1 MVERSEKWVT
11 TESILRAVLESPRD
25 IMILASDR
33 QHRYLAFNDAHRR
46 GMKAGVGIDIAV
58 GMNVLDLVPPDM
70 AKRAKVNV
78 DRALAG
84 EHVVLVEEMGEGDDP
99 LKKQYFEV
107 THCPIFAADGSVLGQ
122 TVFHI
127 NITAER
133 HLLYEV
139 QAHRAGLEKMVAE
152 RTVALQRSE
161 ELYRTLVQNA
171 PIAVFVHRGDTL
183 VYVNPAAV
191 ALCRERD
198 AAALRV
204 RSLRDI
210 IWPAIVPNEG
220 QTRVERVVRAA
231 DDASVDVEWK
241 SIGVEFEGASA
252 TLSLAVDV
260 SARKRAE
267 AERIRL
273 EEQMRETQ
281 KLESLGVLAGG
292 IAHDFNNL
300 LVGIMGNADLAMNGL
315 KAGRLDS
322 DLTTQLH
329 RIKTAALRA
338 AELTG
343 KMLAYSG
350 KGKFVV
356 SAIDLNELTREMADL
371 AYVSVPK
378 GAELV
383 LELAPGLPA
392 FEGDIAQIRQIVM
405 NLMTN
410 GAEALSDQAGT
421 ITLRTSVVM
430 VGRSGSPAPIV
441 DDTLAPGPYVCLEVT
456 DTGVGMDEL
465 TRKRIFD
472 PFFTTKTNGRGLGL
486 AAVVGIVRAH
496 EGAIR
501 VTSTVGEGS
510 TFRVLFPISD
520 RPVAVPSA
528 PAEPEE
534 WRTTGTVL
542 IADDEPRVR
551 QVLAMMLG
559 DIGFNVLH
567 ASSASGCLEV
577 YRANAAAIDA
587 VMVDLQMPGG
597 GGREVVR
604 VLRAEGHQVPIVVSS
619 GYSEE
624 SVGPE
629 LRSDNRLSFLEKP
642 FEYSTFVRTL
652 KGAIASA

>member
-1 MVERSEKWVT
+1 MVERSEELVT

-33 QHRYLAFNDAHRR
+33 QYRYLAFNEAHRR
-46 GMKAGVGIDIAV
+46 GMKETMGVDIAV
-58 GMNVLDLVPPDM
+58 GMNVLDLVPPEM
-70 AKRAKVNV
+70 AKRAKVIV

-84 EHVVLVEEMGEGDDP
+84 EQVSVVQELGPGDDP
-99 LKKQYFEV
+99 LQKRYIET
-107 THCPIFAADGSVLGQ
+107 THCPIFGADGAVLGQ
-122 TVFHI
+122 TVYHI
-127 NITAER
+127 DITAER
-133 HLLYEV
+133 HLLYEL
-139 QAHRAGLEKMVAE
+139 QAHRAGLEKTITE

-161 ELYRTLVQNA
+161 ELYRTLVHNA
-171 PIAVFVHRGDTL
+171 PIAVFVHRGDEL

-191 ALCRERD
+191 ALCRERNTT
-198 AAALRV
+198 ALLGRK
-204 RSLRDI
+204 LRHV
-210 IWPAIVPNEG
+210 IWPELAAGERSSP
-220 QTRVERVVRAA
+220 VERVVRAA
-231 DDASVDVEWK
+231 DDASIDVEWT
-241 SIGVEFEGASA
+241 SIDVDFEGARA

-260 SARKRAE
+260 SDRRRAE

-273 EEQMRETQ
+273 EEQLRETQ

-300 LVGIMGNADLAMNGL
+300 LVGIMGNADLAMNGV
-315 KAGRLDS
+315 KAGRVDA
-322 DLTTQLH
+322 DLMTQLH

-356 SAIDLNELTREMADL
+356 SAIDLNDLTREMADL
-371 AYVSVPK
+371 AGVSVPK
-378 GAELV
+378 GADLV
-383 LELAPGLPA
+383 LDLASDLPS

-405 NLMTN
+405 NLLTN
-410 GAEALSDQAGT
+410 GAEALSDRAGK
-421 ITLRTSVVM
+421 ITLRTSVVR
-430 VGRSGSPAPIV
+430 VGPVGSSAPVV
-441 DDTLAPGPYVCLEVT
+441 DDSLPAGPYVCLEVT
-456 DTGVGMDEL
+456 DTGVGMDDG

-472 PFFTTKTNGRGLGL
+472 PFFTTKTSGRGLGL

-501 VTSTVGEGS
+501 VTSKVGEGS
-510 TFRVLFPISD
+510 TFRVLFPTSN
-520 RPVAVPSA
+520 RPVSVPNA
-528 PAEPEE
+528 PPQPEE

-559 DIGFNVLH
+559 DIGFEVLQ
-567 ASSASGCLEV
+567 ASSATGCVEV
-577 YRANAAAIDA
+577 YRANASAIDA
-587 VMVDLQMPGG
+587 VVVDLQMPGG

-604 VLRAEGHQVPIVVSS
+604 ILRSEGHRVPIVVSS
-619 GYSEE
+619 GYSED

-629 LRSDNRLSFLEKP
+629 LRADNRLSFLEKP

-652 KGAIASA
+652 QGAIESS